1 MRTPAVGLPLGAP
14 PSANKRRVPNAT
26 ISCNFPLPKPPK
38 RWKDVKSYWNIHNG
52 YSDYILDIVVSL
64 TSIFWRVCIYWY
76 QTQSALHRWGGD
88 SGDESEVLMQDTHG
102 LILGYGSIYISV
114 SMPSIDMT
122 QYDMTHDTWHM
133 TPMTYDSYDIA
144 LDCTATGTWHY
155 FTLILYMLNNHKQF
169 CSNWLVLNNRI
180 FFAGIQSLQ
189 AGYGHGSAVARCVC
203 FGWSWGWMKNDLDT
217 SMGVS
222 EDSVQCNPKLTD

>member
-1 MRTPAVGLPLGAP
+1 MYGFLKHQIFREQLSGKRNTRNSLSLQEEKNTQVRTPAVGLPLGAP

-102 LILGYGSIYISV
+102 LIWIRVNL
-114 SMPSIDMT
+114 
-122 QYDMTHDTWHM
+122 
-133 TPMTYDSYDIA
+133 
-144 LDCTATGTWHY
+144 Y
-155 FTLILYMLNNHKQF
+155 FCIH
-169 CSNWLVLNNRI
+169 
-180 FFAGIQSLQ
+180 A
-189 AGYGHGSAVARCVC
+189 
-203 FGWSWGWMKNDLDT
+203 
-217 SMGVS
+217 
-222 EDSVQCNPKLTD
+222 